1 MECLEERVPRR
12 LRLRFPDWVLIE
24 SNIYYQTIL
33 EVRMQEI
40 VVESKPT
47 PELRKL
53 PLRDFHENLGA
64 KFTAFASWE
73 MPVAYGSSVEEHM
86 SARKS
91 AAVFDVSHMGEI
103 QVLGSDSGSFLDHVL
118 TNWISNS
125 DVGQAV
131 YSPMCDENGGVIDD
145 LIACKRGKDDY
156 LLCVNASN
164 VEKDFDYL
172 KDLSTEFACEVFDL
186 SQKYGQLAVQG
197 PDALAVVSQS
207 AGMDLGFIGKMHF
220 AEVDVFHSPVLLAR
234 SGYTGAD
241 GFEIYCRSET
251 LYHWANALA
260 ESGKPYDLRWAGLA
274 ARDSLR
280 LEAGLPLHGHE
291 LSDQISPIQAGFE
304 WSVKWDKPR
313 GFVGREALL
322 AEKRNGP
329 VGRLGHYVVED
340 RRIPREGDAIM
351 FEDIVVGRITSGGYS
366 PLLGKPIGIAWIQS
380 EYWSQRKDQGWAADV
395 RGRPVLISFGKPA
408 LRR

>member
-1 MECLEERVPRR
+1 MPRR
-12 LRLRFPDWVLIE
+12 LILRFPVWVLIE
-24 SNIYYQTIL
+24 SILYYPTIL

-40 VVESKPT
+40 VEESKPI

-103 QVLGSDSGSFLDHVL
+103 QVLGNDAGLFLDYAL
-118 TNWISNS
+118 TNWISTV
-125 DVGQAV
+125 DAGQAV
-131 YSPMCDENGGVIDD
+131 YSPMCDETGGVIDD
-145 LIACKRGKDDY
+145 LIACKRSKYDY

-164 VEKDFDYL
+164 VKTDFDYL
-172 KDLSTEFACEVFDL
+172 KGLASSFSCEVVDLSEE
-186 SQKYGQLAVQG
+186 YGQLAVQG
-197 PDALAVVSQS
+197 PDALAIVSQTV
-207 AGMDLGFIGKMHF
+207 GVDLGFVGKMHF
-220 AEVDVFHSPVLLAR
+220 TEVDVFGSPVLLSR
-234 SGYTGAD
+234 SGYTGED
-241 GFEIYCRSET
+241 GFEIYCQSET
-251 LYHWANALA
+251 LHAWAETLVKAGG
-260 ESGKPYDLRWAGLA
+260 SYGLRLAGLA

-291 LSDQISPIQAGFE
+291 LTDGITPIQAGFG

-313 GFVGREALL
+313 GFVGCEALL
-322 AEKRNGP
+322 MEKENGP
-329 VGRLGHYVVED
+329 PGRLIHYVVED
-340 RRIPREGDAIM
+340 RRIPRAGESIV
-351 FEDIVVGRITSGGYS
+351 FEDVAVGRVTSGGYS

-380 EYWSQRKDQGWAADV
+380 ESWPHRLNQGWGAEV
-395 RGRPVLISFGKPA
+395 RGRSVSISIGKPA

>member
-1 MECLEERVPRR
+1 
-12 LRLRFPDWVLIE
+12 
-24 SNIYYQTIL
+24 
-33 EVRMQEI
+33 
-40 VVESKPT
+40 
-47 PELRKL
+47 
-53 PLRDFHENLGA
+53 
-64 KFTAFASWE
+64 
-73 MPVAYGSSVEEHM
+73 
-86 SARKS
+86 
-91 AAVFDVSHMGEI
+91 MGEI
-103 QVLGSDSGSFLDHVL
+103 QVLGSDAGPFLDHVL

-145 LIACKRGKDDY
+145 LIACQRSKDDY

-172 KDLSTEFACEVFDL
+172 KDLVTEFACDVFDL

-197 PDALAVVSQS
+197 PDALAIVSQS

-220 AEVDVFHSPVLLAR
+220 IEVDVFESPALLAR

-251 LYHWANALA
+251 LHHWAEALA
-260 ESGKPYDLRWAGLA
+260 ESGKPYDLCWAGLA

-304 WSVKWDKPR
+304 WSVKWDKPS

-329 VGRLGHYVVED
+329 AGRLGHYLVED
-340 RRIPREGDAIM
+340 RRIPREGNAIT
-351 FEDIVVGRITSGGYS
+351 FEDIVVGRVTSGGYS
-366 PLLGKPIGIAWIQS
+366 PLLGKPMGIAWIQS
-380 EYWSQRKDQGWAADV
+380 EYWSRRKNPGWVAEV
-395 RGRPVLISFGKPA
+395 RGRPVSISFGKPA